1 MAFFPGTSVVQWGP
15 GAPMGLVQ
23 CLPYICP
30 ILPKGW
36 LEEVRGSHPQGQL
49 GGWQGLLGE
58 GQEGSMVC
66 VQGREG
72 ISSLAGPAHL
82 WPHCLSHGG
91 EGGLGGGMEWG
102 CH

>member
-58 GQEGSMVC
+58 GQEGSMSVC
-66 VQGREG
+66 PGKGGHQLPGRP
-72 ISSLAGPAHL
+72 SPPVATLP
-82 WPHCLSHGG
+82 LS
-91 EGGLGGGMEWG
+91 WR
-102 CH
+102 